1 MIKIA
6 KDKVQFCCDVCS
18 KQSLVVYDKSFND
31 SCKMA
36 ERIGWVCAEEAG
48 GRTKRV
54 DICPVCYENS
64 RKAEPIE
71 KVPEEDKIGKD
82 K

>member
-6 KDKVQFCCDVCS
+6 RDKVQFCCDVCS

-31 SCKMA
+31 SCEMA
-36 ERIGWVCAEEAG
+36 ERIGWVCAEKAG
-48 GRTKRV
+48 GRTRRV

-64 RKAEPIE
+64 KKAESLE
-71 KVPEEDKIGKD
+71 RGEEDKNWQK
-82 K
+82 

>member
-6 KDKVQFCCDVCS
+6 KNKVQFCCDVCS

-31 SCKMA
+31 SCEMA
-36 ERIGWVCAEEAG
+36 ERIGWVGAEEVG
-48 GRTKRV
+48 GRTRRV
-54 DICPVCYENS
+54 NICPVCYEN
-64 RKAEPIE
+64 RK
-71 KVPEEDKIGKD
+71 KVEVEIGKNKRYD